1 MNVSILSASQG
12 DVDIQSDFTTDGT
25 ECHAVAKGVIQPPP
39 WTAGSARPTFE
50 EHASGSVELLD
61 ELLFPDEFLDTQI
74 AAQNNDALSQFY
86 RVEVNAFVIVGWKID
101 PTRVAELSV
110 IEIVLAV
117 FGREVPQ

>member
-1 MNVSILSASQG
+1 MSVSILSASQD

-61 ELLFPDEFLDTQI
+61 ELLFSDEFLDTQI
-74 AAQNNDALSQFY
+74 AAQHNDALSQFY
-86 RVEVNAFVIVGWKID
+86 RVEVNAFVIVGWKIR
-101 PTRVAELSV
+101 PVFAAALPV
-110 IEIVLAV
+110 LEIATTALRK
-117 FGREVPQ
+117 GRL